1 MSLEPLML
9 TPTQAAKR
17 LGIGRT
23 WMFELIKRGR
33 EGREDGIPSVLL
45 GRRKRLIP
53 ESALRDY
60 ARRLADG
67 QIV

>member
-1 MSLEPLML
+1 MSDPLML

-23 WMFELIKRGR
+23 WMFELLRRHR
-33 EGREDGIPSVLL
+33 EGKEGGIPSVLL
-45 GRRKRLIP
+45 GPRKRLIP
-53 ESALRDY
+53 ESAIRDY